1 MRTSQGCARSLKDTI
16 RVCML
21 KPMRIAV
28 GLGNP
33 LNKWANQKTK
43 ALNLVIKEKAA
54 NQVTDETSIHEII
67 EERVIKGQES
77 EYTKGIFNMGEY
89 GLSPEYERYA
99 VRLLQW
105 AQERPKEQQGHIKTV
120 FGAPVTFRQEERA
133 LCESGR

>member
-43 ALNLVIKEKAA
+43 ALNFVMKEKAA

-77 EYTKGIFNMGEY
+77 EYNKGIFNMGEY
-89 GLSPEYERYA
+89 SLSPEYERYA
-99 VRLLQW
+99 VSLLQW
-105 AQERPKEQQGHIKTV
+105 AQKRPKAT
-120 FGAPVTFRQEERA
+120 RA
-133 LCESGR
+133 HQDSVWGTSNISARGKSSL